1 MGQKLLKY
9 TFRVFI
15 FLCAL
20 PLILLFS
27 MVEKF
32 WKIFGVFLTSFT
44 VLLIY
49 GLPMNECL
57 GLSGVLGIL
66 IALYFT
72 LKKEY
77 EKYFGVYDDNDC
89 YK

>member
-9 TFRVFI
+9 TFKVFI

-20 PLILLFS
+20 PFILLFT
-27 MVEKF
+27 MLEKF
-32 WKIFGVFLTSFT
+32 WKLFGIFLTTFII
-44 VLLIY
+44 LLIY
-49 GLPMNECL
+49 GLPMDECV

-66 IALYFT
+66 IASYYT

-77 EKYFGVYDDNDC
+77 EKHFWVKDDNDC
-89 YK
+89 

>member
-9 TFRVFI
+9 TFKVFI

-20 PLILLFS
+20 PFILLFS
-27 MVEKF
+27 IIEKF
-32 WKIFGVFLTSFT
+32 WKIFGVFMTSFT
-44 VLLIY
+44 VLLMY
-49 GLPMNECL
+49 GLPMNESL

-77 EKYFGVYDDNDC
+77 EKYVGVDNDNDC
-89 YK
+89 